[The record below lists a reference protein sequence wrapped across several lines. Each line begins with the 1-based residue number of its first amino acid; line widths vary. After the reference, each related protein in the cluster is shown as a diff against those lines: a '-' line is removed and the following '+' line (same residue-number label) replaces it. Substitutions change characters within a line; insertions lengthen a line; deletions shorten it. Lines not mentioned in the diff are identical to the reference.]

1 MRCCLIKSALNL
13 HEFPE
18 QKYKHWIK
26 PGEILVSLTKLK
38 VFTEEILDFSFYFS
52 TNQKLELIY
61 QCEKAFD
68 LID

>member
-26 PGEILVSLTKLK
+26 PGSCFIDK
-38 VFTEEILDFSFYFS
+38 VKGFYRGDFGFLFLFLHKSE
-52 TNQKLELIY
+52 TG
-61 QCEKAFD
+61 AD
-68 LID
+68 LPV